1 MFKTTPYVEN
11 LWFYVENYTILLSV
25 KHRHYQRLLNFAISA
40 KHPQTAVFLPF
51 LSFQHIVENP
61 VQNFTRSNTPFSK
74 FKILHFVL
82 GILYVLFSHFN
93 SRVLKNILKGVYYLE
108 VLIKLITFLINLAKG
123 EYI

>member
-11 LWFYVENYTILLSV
+11 FGFYVENYIILLSV
-25 KHRHYQRLLNFAISA
+25 KQWQPQRLLNFLILA

-51 LSFQHIVENP
+51 LSFQHIVENC

-74 FKILHFVL
+74 FKILHLVL
-82 GILYVLFSHFN
+82 DILYVLFSHFN
-93 SRVLKNILKGVYYLE
+93 SRVLKNILKGVYYVE
-108 VLIKLITFLINLAKG
+108 VLIILLINLAKG